1 MLVRTLYAT
10 FPAEEINSGAR
21 LAILELSKLFL
32 KIYTTFSFNFKSF
45 FLHANPREMGQID

>member
-1 MLVRTLYAT
+1 MGRW
-10 FPAEEINSGAR
+10 EDEIIGSSNSGVR
-21 LAILELSKLFL
+21 LAILELSKIFL